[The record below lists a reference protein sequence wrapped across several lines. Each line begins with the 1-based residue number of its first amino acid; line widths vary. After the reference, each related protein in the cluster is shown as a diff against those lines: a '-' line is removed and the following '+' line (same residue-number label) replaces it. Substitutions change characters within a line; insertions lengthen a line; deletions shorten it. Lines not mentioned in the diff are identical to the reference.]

1 MAVLAALGAALLYA
15 VASVLQQRAA
25 GEAPADRSL
34 RFRLLVGLVARP
46 IWLIGI
52 LADGAGFVLQFVALD
67 NGSLVLVQ
75 PLLVSGLLFAL
86 PLGAALTHRRLTG
99 WEWLGSAATVAGLSL
114 FLVVAAPGPGHDRAS
129 DLAWIVTAACTLVPI
144 AVMIAVSRSTSGA
157 LRAGLMAA
165 AGGVFYGLAAALTKV
180 TAQEFHSGILHT
192 LTSTWEPYALVVCAV
207 VAMVVVQSAFQAGPL
222 RWSLPT
228 LTVVDPVVSIV
239 IGALALGEQIS
250 TQGAAPALEV
260 LGLLAMAAGVFL
272 VARSPLMAGSAEE
285 TTATRV

>member
-1 MAVLAALGAALLYA
+1 MAVIAALGAALLYA

-34 RFRLLVGLVARP
+34 RFRLLVGLVGRP
-46 IWLIGI
+46 IWLLGI

-67 NGSLVLVQ
+67 HGSLVLVQ

-86 PLGAALTHRRLTG
+86 PLGAALTRRRLTG

-129 DLAWIVTAACTLVPI
+129 DLAWIVTGACTLVPI
-144 AVMIAVSRSTSGA
+144 AVLIAIARTTGGA

-165 AGGVFYGLAAALTKV
+165 AGGIFYGLAAALTKV
-180 TAQEFHSGILHT
+180 TAEEFHSGILHT
-192 LTSTWEPYALVVCAV
+192 LASTWEPYVLVICAV

-228 LTVVDPVVSIV
+228 LTVVDPVVSVV
-239 IGALALGEQIS
+239 IGALALGEKIS
-250 TQGAAPALEV
+250 TVGAAPALEV
-260 LGLLAMAAGVFL
+260 VGLLAMAAGVFL
-272 VARSPLMAGSAEE
+272 VAQAPLTVGAEE
-285 TTATRV
+285 TTATSV